1 MRQSITINVHVCG
14 IRYVYMWIF
23 VCVKHVE
30 NTLTMINVG
39 KS

>member
-1 MRQSITINVHVCG
+1 MIQSITINVHVCG